1 MAKDLKANQYS
12 MLPRVARFKSWG
24 DRGWFCAVVII
35 GWFKTA
41 STRLRPSK
49 DLLIDF
55 HSSERWYFEKY
66 YLVRPQASRSVQVK
80 GRYFMSRWVPLMA
93 SAIQLSVQAVDR
105 SRDVPV
111 GCILLDDEGVAIAAG
126 TNEREATG
134 DSTAHAEIVAIRK
147 ASLKRGN
154 WNLEDLTLVV
164 TLEPCVMC
172 AGAIRAARIKRVVF
186 GAWDELA
193 GASGS
198 IYDILRD
205 PRLGK
210 PVEVIGGVLEQECA
224 AALTG
229 FFSVRRTQQAKLD

>member
-1 MAKDLKANQYS
+1 M
-12 MLPRVARFKSWG
+12 
-24 DRGWFCAVVII
+24 
-35 GWFKTA
+35 
-41 STRLRPSK
+41 
-49 DLLIDF
+49 
-55 HSSERWYFEKY
+55 
-66 YLVRPQASRSVQVK
+66 SV
-80 GRYFMSRWVPLMA
+80 WE
-93 SAIQLSVQAVDR
+93 SAIKDALSLARRAADN
-105 SRDVPV
+105 SEDVPV
-111 GCILLDDEGVAIAAG
+111 GAILLDDEGVAIAAG
-126 TNEREATG
+126 ANEREATG
-134 DSTAHAEIVAIRK
+134 DSTAHAEIVAIRE

-198 IYDILRD
+198 VYDILRD

-224 AALTG
+224 AVLTD
-229 FFSVRRTQQAKLD
+229 FFKAKRSE

>member
-1 MAKDLKANQYS
+1 MSAWDSFMNEALL
-12 MLPRVARFKSWG
+12 LPSFAR
-24 DRGWFCAVVII
+24 
-35 GWFKTA
+35 
-41 STRLRPSK
+41 
-49 DLLIDF
+49 
-55 HSSERWYFEKY
+55 
-66 YLVRPQASRSVQVK
+66 
-80 GRYFMSRWVPLMA
+80 
-93 SAIQLSVQAVDR
+93 DR
-105 SRDVPV
+105 SGDVPV
-111 GCILLDDEGVAIAAG
+111 GAILVDDEGVAISTGA
-126 TNEREATG
+126 NEREATG
-134 DSTAHAEIVAIRK
+134 DSTAHAEIVAIRE

-198 IYDILRD
+198 VYDILRD

-224 AALTG
+224 AVLKD
-229 FFSVRRTQQAKLD
+229 FFKGKRG

>member
-1 MAKDLKANQYS
+1 MNVLRWQILVNQA
-12 MLPRVARFKSWG
+12 LELARAADKHG
-24 DRGWFCAVVII
+24 
-35 GWFKTA
+35 
-41 STRLRPSK
+41 
-49 DLLIDF
+49 
-55 HSSERWYFEKY
+55 
-66 YLVRPQASRSVQVK
+66 
-80 GRYFMSRWVPLMA
+80 
-93 SAIQLSVQAVDR
+93 
-105 SRDVPV
+105 DVPV
-111 GCILLDDEGVAIAAG
+111 GAILVDDEGVALAAG
-126 TNEREATG
+126 ANEREATG
-134 DSTAHAEIVAIRK
+134 DSTAHAEIVAIRE

-198 IYDILRD
+198 VYDILRD

-224 AALTG
+224 AVLTD
-229 FFSVRRTQQAKLD
+229 FFKAKRSE